1 MKQAWYLGHRA
12 DEVADCAVLVGDPD
26 RIDRIAALMDEPRF
40 LPVKRGLR
48 TVTGRYGGAPVTAV
62 SFGMGA
68 PIATVVMH
76 ELADLG
82 TRSFVRIGT
91 AMFFEPA
98 RPGGFLLC
106 DTIASYEGTSPAYV
120 DAPDR
125 QAADVGLNAS
135 VLATARDTGLPIAM
149 GMFATFDAF
158 YRDMFPLDAHT
169 ATRVTDRLSV
179 AAQRGAIAADMET
192 SALVNAAHA
201 LGVAFTSLCIGTVD
215 ANSREKL
222 DARTTAEREQQL
234 FALALGALTQS
245 TAKKAGR
252 TA

>member
-12 DEVADCAVLVGDPD
+12 DEVAECAILVGDPD

-48 TVTGRYGGAPVTAV
+48 TVTGRYGGVPATAV

-82 TRSFVRIGT
+82 TRAFVRVGT
-91 AMFFEPA
+91 AMYFEPA
-98 RPGGFLLC
+98 VPGGFLLC
-106 DTIASYEGTSPAYV
+106 DAIVSFEGTSPAYV
-120 DAPDR
+120 ADTDA
-125 QAADVGLNAS
+125 QLADPRLNAS
-135 VLATARDTGLPIAM
+135 MLAMARDKDLPIAK
-149 GMFATFDAF
+149 GLFATFDAF
-158 YRDMFPLDAHT
+158 YRDMFPLEADT
-169 ATRVTDRLSV
+169 AARVADRL
-179 AAQRGAIAADMET
+179 ARAEKRGAIAADMET

-201 LGVAFTSLCIGTVD
+201 LDVAFTSLCIGTVD
-215 ANSREKL
+215 AKSRDKL
-222 DARTTAEREQQL
+222 DAQTTAERERQM
-234 FALALGALTQS
+234 FALALGALTEN
-245 TAKKAGR
+245 TMRKAGE